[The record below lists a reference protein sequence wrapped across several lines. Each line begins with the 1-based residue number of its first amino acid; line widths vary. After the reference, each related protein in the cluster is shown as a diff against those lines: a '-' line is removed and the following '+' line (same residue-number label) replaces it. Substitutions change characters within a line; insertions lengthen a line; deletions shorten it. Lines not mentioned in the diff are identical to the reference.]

1 MSICKRRDQICGSQI
16 SSAAEMMN
24 LRSDNLTNEQAA
36 SNKGLVLHVLL
47 VEDNPADARL
57 VEMVLQQLTTTRFQ
71 VHWVDRLQSAFDKLA
86 DTNFDVVLLDLNL
99 PDAWGLET
107 FTQMHQRAPNIAVIV
122 MSGLGDETV
131 ALKALQGGAQDYLV
145 KGEITPRSLE
155 RSLRYALRLGETLA
169 ELRRLA
175 TTDPLTG
182 LLNRREFDRL
192 LAEESARARRSGHP
206 LGLVLV
212 DVDHF
217 KRINDSRGHAAGDA
231 VLRGLAERITR
242 AARSVDRI
250 ARIGGD
256 ELAVLLPQTDPA
268 GALATARGICAE
280 ARSAG
285 DTVSAG
291 AAALAGATCESEVLL
306 AAADRALYAAKGQG
320 RDRAVVAPTQ
330 EARP

>member
-1 MSICKRRDQICGSQI
+1 MPRTI
-16 SSAAEMMN
+16 
-24 LRSDNLTNEQAA
+24 
-36 SNKGLVLHVLL
+36 LL
-47 VEDNPADARL
+47 IDD
-57 VEMVLQQLTTTRFQ
+57 
-71 VHWVDRLQSAFDKLA
+71 DRLQHRLTQAHFGAFQGERFGLEVAATYEDGLA
-86 DTNFDVVLLDLNL
+86 RLLSGRHAACLLDYQLGER
-99 PDAWGLET
+99 DGLQLIREAADRGCAT
-107 FTQMHQRAPNIAVIV
+107 PIIFLTAESAERVDLAAMEA
-122 MSGLGDETV
+122 G
-131 ALKALQGGAQDYLV
+131 ALDYLV

>member
-1 MSICKRRDQICGSQI
+1 MPRTI
-16 SSAAEMMN
+16 
-24 LRSDNLTNEQAA
+24 
-36 SNKGLVLHVLL
+36 LL
-47 VEDNPADARL
+47 IND
-57 VEMVLQQLTTTRFQ
+57 
-71 VHWVDRLQSAFDKLA
+71 DRLQHRLTQAHFGAFQGERFGLEVAATYEDGLA
-86 DTNFDVVLLDLNL
+86 RLLSGRHAACLLDYQLGER
-99 PDAWGLET
+99 DGLQLIREAADRGCAT
-107 FTQMHQRAPNIAVIV
+107 PIIFLTAESAERVDLAAMEA
-122 MSGLGDETV
+122 G
-131 ALKALQGGAQDYLV
+131 ALDYLV